1 MLRFIKR
8 PPVLCF
14 NIATLL
20 FALSSLL
27 VITPSAIAQLQFN
40 FVDEDGNAAESSVD
54 PLAVAGF
61 EAAADRWSS
70 VFDDDITVNIQVV
83 FESIPEDAQ
92 TGATILGSA
101 GSSIIDSVAELGGA
115 FPTFSLL
122 SDSLASD
129 ATSANDQIA
138 VANLPNGSSATF
150 DDGSPAFANGSP
162 VTALSFQ
169 TNDREGNIVFDND
182 TEIGDGASVGNN
194 NVLFGITSANAKALG
209 LIEGD
214 SVGIDAQITFNSD
227 ITFDFDPTDGITDGA
242 FDFVG
247 IATHELGHALGVVSG
262 VDLVDSFT
270 GEGPNDE
277 IDINGA
283 AAGIGELDNF
293 ALFSTFDLFRRSESA
308 FTQDPDALDLST
320 GDGVFF
326 SIDGVLGDGNDLPLE
341 TGVANGSGQQAS
353 HLADNLGLGILDPT
367 VAPGELLAITDNDIL
382 LLDVIGFDVVG
393 TAVPEPSSLAVL
405 FSLGSLSLIQRRRR

>member
-8 PPVLCF
+8 PPVLRF

-40 FVDEDGNAAESSVD
+40 FVDENGNAAESSVA

-138 VANLPNGSSATF
+138 VANLPNGNSATLG
-150 DDGSPAFANGSP
+150 GSPAFASGSP
-162 VTALSFQ
+162 VTALAFQ
-169 TNDREGNIVFDND
+169 TNDREGNIV
-182 TEIGDGASVGNN
+182 SVGNN
-194 NVLFGITSANAKALG
+194 NVFFGITSANAKALG

-214 SVGIDAQITFNSD
+214 SNGIDAQITFNSD

-247 IATHELGHALGVVSG
+247 IATHELGHAQILTV
-262 VDLVDSFT
+262 
-270 GEGPNDE
+270 P
-277 IDINGA
+277 
-283 AAGIGELDNF
+283 
-293 ALFSTFDLFRRSESA
+293 
-308 FTQDPDALDLST
+308 
-320 GDGVFF
+320 
-326 SIDGVLGDGNDLPLE
+326 
-341 TGVANGSGQQAS
+341 QQA
-353 HLADNLGLGILDPT
+353 LVNLTTLPYFRLSIYFGEANQRLLRTQTHWTCQPVT
-367 VAPGELLAITDNDIL
+367 V
-382 LLDVIGFDVVG
+382 FSSQS
-393 TAVPEPSSLAVL
+393 TAY
-405 FSLGSLSLIQRRRR
+405 

>member
-8 PPVLCF
+8 PPVLRF

-40 FVDEDGNAAESSVD
+40 FVDENGNAAESSVD

-138 VANLPNGSSATF
+138 VANLPNGSSATV
-150 DDGSPAFANGSP
+150 DGNPVVLASGSP
-162 VTALSFQ
+162 VTALAFQ

-182 TEIGDGASVGNN
+182 TEVGGGAPVGNN
-194 NVLFGITSANAKALG
+194 NVFFGITSANAKALG

-214 SVGIDAQITFNSD
+214 SDGIDAQITFNSD

-262 VDLVDSFT
+262 VDLVDTFT
-270 GEGPNDE
+270 DLGPNSE

>member
-8 PPVLCF
+8 PPVLRF

-40 FVDEDGNAAESSVD
+40 FVDENDNAAESSVD

-138 VANLPNGSSATF
+138 VANLPNGNSATLG
-150 DDGSPAFANGSP
+150 GSPAFASGSP
-162 VTALSFQ
+162 VTALAFQ

-182 TEIGDGASVGNN
+182 TEVGGGAPVGNN
-194 NVLFGITSANAKALG
+194 NVFFGITSANAKALG

-214 SVGIDAQITFNSD
+214 SDGIDAQITFNSD

-270 GEGPNDE
+270 GSGPNSE
-277 IDINGA
+277 TDINGA

>member
-138 VANLPNGSSATF
+138 VANLPNGSSATL
-150 DDGSPAFANGSP
+150 DGSPAFASGSP
-162 VTALSFQ
+162 VTALAFQ

-194 NVLFGITSANAKALG
+194 NVFFGITSANAKALG

-214 SVGIDAQITFNSD
+214 SDGIDAQITFNSD

>member
-8 PPVLCF
+8 PPVLRF

-40 FVDEDGNAAESSVD
+40 FVDENGNAAESSVD
-54 PLAVAGF
+54 SLAVAGF

-70 VFDDDITVNIQVV
+70 VFDDDITVNIQVL

-138 VANLPNGSSATF
+138 VANLPNGSSATRG
-150 DDGSPAFANGSP
+150 GSPVFANGSP
-162 VTALSFQ
+162 VTALAFQ

-182 TEIGDGASVGNN
+182 TEIGVGAPVGNN
-194 NVLFGITSANAKALG
+194 NVFFGITSANAKALG

-214 SVGIDAQITFNSD
+214 SDGIDAQITFNSD

-262 VDLVDSFT
+262 VDLVDTFT
-270 GEGPNDE
+270 DLGPNSE

>member
-8 PPVLCF
+8 PPVLRF

-40 FVDEDGNAAESSVD
+40 FVDENGNAAESSVA

-138 VANLPNGSSATF
+138 VANLPNGNSATLG
-150 DDGSPAFANGSP
+150 GSPAFASGSP
-162 VTALSFQ
+162 VTALAFQ

-182 TEIGDGASVGNN
+182 TEVGGGAPVGNN
-194 NVLFGITSANAKALG
+194 NVFFGITSANAKALG

-214 SVGIDAQITFNSD
+214 SNGIDAQITFNSD

-262 VDLVDSFT
+262 VDLIDTFT
-270 GEGPNDE
+270 DLGPNSE
-277 IDINGA
+277 TDINGA

>member
-1 MLRFIKR
+1 MLRFTKR

-70 VFDDDITVNIQVV
+70 VFDDDITVNIQIV

-101 GSSIIDSVAELGGA
+101 GSSIINSAQELEGA

-138 VANLPNGSSATF
+138 VANLPNGSSATL
-150 DDGSPAFANGSP
+150 DGSPAFASGSP
-162 VTALSFQ
+162 VTALAFQ

-194 NVLFGITSANAKALG
+194 NVFFGITSANAKALG

-214 SVGIDAQITFNSD
+214 SDGIDAQITFNSD

>member
-40 FVDEDGNAAESSVD
+40 FVDENGNAAESSVD

-70 VFDDDITVNIQVV
+70 VFDDDITVNIQIV

-138 VANLPNGSSATF
+138 VANLPNGSSATL
-150 DDGSPAFANGSP
+150 GGNPAFASGSP

-194 NVLFGITSANAKALG
+194 NVFFGITSANAKALG

-214 SVGIDAQITFNSD
+214 SDGIDAQITFNSD

>member
-101 GSSIIDSVAELGGA
+101 GSSIINSAQELEGA

-138 VANLPNGSSATF
+138 VANLPNGSSATL
-150 DDGSPAFANGSP
+150 DGSPAFASGSP
-162 VTALSFQ
+162 VTALAFQ

-214 SVGIDAQITFNSD
+214 SDGIDAQITFNSD

>member
-8 PPVLCF
+8 PPVLRF

-40 FVDEDGNAAESSVD
+40 FVDENDNAAESSVD

-138 VANLPNGSSATF
+138 VANLPNGNSATLG
-150 DDGSPAFANGSP
+150 GSPAFASGSP
-162 VTALSFQ
+162 VTALAFQ

-182 TEIGDGASVGNN
+182 TEVGGGAPVGNN
-194 NVLFGITSANAKALG
+194 NVFFGITSANAKALG

-214 SVGIDAQITFNSD
+214 SDGIDAQITFNSD

-262 VDLVDSFT
+262 VDLVDRFT
-270 GEGPNDE
+270 GLGPDSE
-277 IDINGA
+277 TDINGA